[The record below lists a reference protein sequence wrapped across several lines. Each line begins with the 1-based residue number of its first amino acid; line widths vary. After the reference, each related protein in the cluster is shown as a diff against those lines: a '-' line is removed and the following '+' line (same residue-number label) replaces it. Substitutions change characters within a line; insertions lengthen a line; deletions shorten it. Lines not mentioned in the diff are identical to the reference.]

1 MLDQKTINEI
11 KRIVFQ
17 FLNRKTDKVF
27 LFGSRAIGN
36 GRKFSDIDIGIKSSR
51 AISVKTMFEIEEAF
65 EVSEIP
71 YTIDVVDFSKVAE
84 RFKTIA
90 NQKIVYLN

>member
-11 KRIVFQ
+11 KSIVFQ
-17 FLNRKTDKVF
+17 FLNRKSDKVF

-36 GRKFSDIDIGIKSSR
+36 GRKFSDIDIGIKSNR
-51 AISVKTMFEIEEAF
+51 TISPMTMFEIEEAF

-84 RFKTIA
+84 RFKA
-90 NQKIVYLN
+90 VAKQKIIYLN